1 MAIPSCFG
9 LAFTQYQRSS
19 SERRGSWLEGL
30 LAADILELCHEEAS
44 RATSLPGSAAEYGEI
59 VTWDFLDEIV
69 RETTPYLVHETAPNH
84 YRSVWISDVH
94 LGTRGSQA
102 GALLGFLRTFECDT
116 LYVVGDLIDIWAM
129 KRGVFWTQ
137 EQSDVIQKILR
148 KGRKGSTIIYIPG
161 NHDER
166 IADFAGDYANVHI
179 QTRAIHTT
187 LDGRRLLVV
196 HGHELDTVVQ
206 NRGWLA
212 HGGDIGY
219 QVLLHLT
226 TPVNFCRRLL
236 GQGHWSL
243 SAYVKSS
250 VKNVVNFIGSFEE
263 SMIRFASDAGA
274 QGIICG
280 HIHTAAIR
288 TIKEL
293 DYFNTGDWVES
304 RTALVEELDG
314 SLKLLQFSPTGEFFR
329 TLAVCGALDTTEATP
344 EKLIS
349 EEYPAGAAAV

>member
-1 MAIPSCFG
+1 MSN
-9 LAFTQYQRSS
+9 S
-19 SERRGSWLEGL
+19 
-30 LAADILELCHEEAS
+30 
-44 RATSLPGSAAEYGEI
+44 EYGEI
-59 VTWDFLDEIV
+59 VTLHFLVAAALSI
-69 RETTPYLVHETAPNH
+69 TPYLVHEIATNH

-102 GALLGFLRTFECDT
+102 NALLGFLRTFDCDT

-148 KGRKGSTIIYIPG
+148 KGRKGSKIIYIPG

-166 IADFAGDYANVHI
+166 ITDFTGDYANVHI
-179 QTRAIHTT
+179 QSRAIHIT
-187 LDGRRLLVV
+187 LEGRRLLVV

-206 NRGWLA
+206 NMGWLA
-212 HGGDIGY
+212 HVGDIGY
-219 QVLLHLT
+219 QLLLHLN
-226 TPVNFCRRLL
+226 TPVNFCRRLF
-236 GQGHWSL
+236 GCAHWSL
-243 SAYVKSS
+243 SGYVKSS

-288 TIKEL
+288 RIKGL

-304 RTALVEELDG
+304 RTALVEERDG
-314 SLKLLQFSPTGEFFR
+314 SLKLLQFSPSGEIFR
-329 TLAVCGALDTTEATP
+329 ILAASGTLDKAEPIPEPMTSKALPAEAA
-344 EKLIS
+344 I
-349 EEYPAGAAAV
+349 V